1 MLISFFVFETDF
13 LIQKI
18 TKKVYLINKKAFFT
32 TFYAF
37 FIKKWSLYSKI
48 LKKNYIY

>member
-1 MLISFFVFETDF
+1 MLISFFVLETDF

-37 FIKKWSLYSKI
+37 FIKKLI
-48 LKKNYIY
+48 KNV

>member
-1 MLISFFVFETDF
+1 MLISIFVLETDF

-37 FIKKWSLYSKI
+37 FIKKWSFYSKI